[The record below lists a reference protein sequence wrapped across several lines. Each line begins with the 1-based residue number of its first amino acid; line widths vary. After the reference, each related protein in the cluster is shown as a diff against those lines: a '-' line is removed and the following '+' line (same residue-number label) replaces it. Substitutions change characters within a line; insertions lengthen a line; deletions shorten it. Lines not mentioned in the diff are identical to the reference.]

1 MKSIHNTKTK
11 IFIGLELLL
20 IVMLAAGMIANVEA
34 ALLNAI
40 LIVLLLYNLKSK
52 SESITIDDNG
62 ITIKNWITIEKRSYR
77 FEQFD
82 TAVKYI
88 DSIETLGRLDMYL
101 LKDNIIFCKI
111 RGKNFKNFNELF
123 LALEERKIRSMSINQ
138 YLTTKTHQL

>member
-34 ALLNAI
+34 ALLNVI

>member
-34 ALLNAI
+34 ALLNVI

-77 FEQFD
+77 FEQFN